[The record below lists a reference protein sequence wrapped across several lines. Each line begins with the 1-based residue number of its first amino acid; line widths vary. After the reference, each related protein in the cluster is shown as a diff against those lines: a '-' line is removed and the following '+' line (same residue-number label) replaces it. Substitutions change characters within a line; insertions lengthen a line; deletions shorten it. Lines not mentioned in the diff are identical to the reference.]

1 MTVNQMLLLSR
12 VFLGAMILFTI
23 AAVIIYFSF
32 DIRRAWRILTNKS
45 IPVNHTK
52 YKKADYKIQKNT
64 SDLIQKQMQ
73 TNRLQMQTNRLQ
85 MQNEEVTQILQKGE
99 NADSSDKGQDVTTV
113 LGDTQ
118 DTVLLVSQ
126 QEQDNKNN
134 VLLDITFI
142 HTELVL

>member
-52 YKKADYKIQKNT
+52 DKKADYKIQKNT
-64 SDLIQKQMQ
+64 SDLIQKQI
-73 TNRLQMQTNRLQ
+73 QTNRLQ

>member
-32 DIRRAWRILTNKS
+32 DIRRAWRILNNKS

-64 SDLIQKQMQ
+64 SDLIQKQI
-73 TNRLQMQTNRLQ
+73 QTNRLQ

>member
-52 YKKADYKIQKNT
+52 DKKADYKIQKNT
-64 SDLIQKQMQ
+64 SDLIQK
-73 TNRLQMQTNRLQ
+73 QMQTNRLQ

-134 VLLDITFI
+134 VLLDNTFI

>member
-64 SDLIQKQMQ
+64 SDLIQKQI
-73 TNRLQMQTNRLQ
+73 QTNRLQ

-113 LGDTQ
+113 LGYTQ

>member
-64 SDLIQKQMQ
+64 SDLIQKQI
-73 TNRLQMQTNRLQ
+73 QTNRLQ

-126 QEQDNKNN
+126 QEQDDKNN

>member
-1 MTVNQMLLLSR
+1 MIVNQMLLLSR

-64 SDLIQKQMQ
+64 SDLIQKQI
-73 TNRLQMQTNRLQ
+73 QTNRLQ

>member
-64 SDLIQKQMQ
+64 SDLIQKQI
-73 TNRLQMQTNRLQ
+73 QTNRLQ

-126 QEQDNKNN
+126 QEQENKNN

>member
-52 YKKADYKIQKNT
+52 DKKADYKIQKNT
-64 SDLIQKQMQ
+64 SDLIQK
-73 TNRLQMQTNRLQ
+73 QMQTNRLQ

>member
-1 MTVNQMLLLSR
+1 MTVNQVLLLSR

-64 SDLIQKQMQ
+64 SDLIQKQI
-73 TNRLQMQTNRLQ
+73 QTNRLQ

>member
-64 SDLIQKQMQ
+64 SALIQKQI
-73 TNRLQMQTNRLQ
+73 QTNRLQ

>member
-23 AAVIIYFSF
+23 ATVIIYFSF

-64 SDLIQKQMQ
+64 SDLIQKQI
-73 TNRLQMQTNRLQ
+73 QTNRLQ

>member
-64 SDLIQKQMQ
+64 SDLIQKQI
-73 TNRLQMQTNRLQ
+73 QTNRLQ

-126 QEQDNKNN
+126 QDNKNN

>member
-64 SDLIQKQMQ
+64 SDLIQKQI
-73 TNRLQMQTNRLQ
+73 QTNRLQ

-126 QEQDNKNN
+126 QEPDNKNN

>member
-1 MTVNQMLLLSR
+1 MLLLSR

-64 SDLIQKQMQ
+64 SDLIQKQI
-73 TNRLQMQTNRLQ
+73 QTNRLQ

>member
-23 AAVIIYFSF
+23 VAVIIYFSF

-64 SDLIQKQMQ
+64 SDLIQKQI
-73 TNRLQMQTNRLQ
+73 QTNRLQ

>member
-64 SDLIQKQMQ
+64 RDLIQKQI
-73 TNRLQMQTNRLQ
+73 QTNRLQ

>member
-52 YKKADYKIQKNT
+52 DKKTDYKIQKNT
-64 SDLIQKQMQ
+64 SDLIQK
-73 TNRLQMQTNRLQ
+73 QMQTNRLQ

-126 QEQDNKNN
+126 QEQNNKNN

>member
-64 SDLIQKQMQ
+64 SDLIQKQI
-73 TNRLQMQTNRLQ
+73 QTNRLQ

-142 HTELVL
+142 HTELGL

>member
-52 YKKADYKIQKNT
+52 DKKADYKIQKNT
-64 SDLIQKQMQ
+64 SDLIQKQI
-73 TNRLQMQTNRLQ
+73 QTNRLQ

-113 LGDTQ
+113 
-118 DTVLLVSQ
+118 
-126 QEQDNKNN
+126 
-134 VLLDITFI
+134 
-142 HTELVL
+142 

>member
-64 SDLIQKQMQ
+64 SDLIQKQI
-73 TNRLQMQTNRLQ
+73 QTNRLQ

>member
-52 YKKADYKIQKNT
+52 YKKADYKIQKNP
-64 SDLIQKQMQ
+64 SDLIQKQI
-73 TNRLQMQTNRLQ
+73 QTNRLQ

-126 QEQDNKNN
+126 KEQDNKNN

>member
-1 MTVNQMLLLSR
+1 MNQMLLLSR

-52 YKKADYKIQKNT
+52 DKKADYKIQKNT
-64 SDLIQKQMQ
+64 SDLIQK
-73 TNRLQMQTNRLQ
+73 QMQTNRLQ

>member
-52 YKKADYKIQKNT
+52 DKKADYKIQKNT
-64 SDLIQKQMQ
+64 SDLIQK
-73 TNRLQMQTNRLQ
+73 QMQTNRLQ

-142 HTELVL
+142 HTELVH

>member
-52 YKKADYKIQKNT
+52 DKKADYKIQKNT

-73 TNRLQMQTNRLQ
+73 TNRLQMQ
-85 MQNEEVTQILQKGE
+85 NEEITQILQKGE

>member
-45 IPVNHTK
+45 SPVNHTK
-52 YKKADYKIQKNT
+52 DKKADYKIQKNT
-64 SDLIQKQMQ
+64 SDLIQK
-73 TNRLQMQTNRLQ
+73 QMQTNRLQ

>member
-1 MTVNQMLLLSR
+1 MTVNQMLLPSR

-64 SDLIQKQMQ
+64 SDLIQKQI
-73 TNRLQMQTNRLQ
+73 QTNRLQ

>member
-1 MTVNQMLLLSR
+1 MA
-12 VFLGAMILFTI
+12 AMILFTI

-64 SDLIQKQMQ
+64 SDLIQKQI
-73 TNRLQMQTNRLQ
+73 QTNRLQ

>member
-45 IPVNHTK
+45 IPVNHAK
-52 YKKADYKIQKNT
+52 DKKADYKIQKNT
-64 SDLIQKQMQ
+64 SDLIQK
-73 TNRLQMQTNRLQ
+73 QMQTNRLQ

>member
-1 MTVNQMLLLSR
+1 MTVNQMMLLSR

-64 SDLIQKQMQ
+64 SDLIQKQI
-73 TNRLQMQTNRLQ
+73 QTNRLQ

>member
-64 SDLIQKQMQ
+64 SDLIQKQI
-73 TNRLQMQTNRLQ
+73 QTNRLQ
-85 MQNEEVTQILQKGE
+85 MQNEEITQILQKGE

>member
-52 YKKADYKIQKNT
+52 DKIADYKIQKNT
-64 SDLIQKQMQ
+64 SDLIQK
-73 TNRLQMQTNRLQ
+73 QMQTNRLQ

>member
-1 MTVNQMLLLSR
+1 MFAFVAIPFNF
-12 VFLGAMILFTI
+12 VTI

-52 YKKADYKIQKNT
+52 DKKADYKIQKNT
-64 SDLIQKQMQ
+64 SDLIQK
-73 TNRLQMQTNRLQ
+73 QMQTNRLQ

>member
-1 MTVNQMLLLSR
+1 MNQMLLLSR

-64 SDLIQKQMQ
+64 SDLIQKQI
-73 TNRLQMQTNRLQ
+73 QTNRLQ

>member
-52 YKKADYKIQKNT
+52 DKNADYKIQKNT
-64 SDLIQKQMQ
+64 SDLIQK
-73 TNRLQMQTNRLQ
+73 QMQTNRLQ